1 MLEKLREEV
10 RKRMREKRYIHTL
23 GVEEKAAELAEKY
36 GADEKKCRIAAILHD
51 VAKEMQIN
59 KMKDICQKNF
69 SDELSK
75 EDMEINGIL
84 HGFAGCVIARNEFGI
99 TDEDILNG
107 IKYHTVG
114 KRGLSLLGRII
125 YIADGIEK
133 NRDYPAVNEI
143 RKEVE
148 KDLNKG
154 IILEINKKIEYLTER
169 KGKIHKNTEDMLE
182 WLKEEEIKEE
192 K

>member
-75 EDMEINGIL
+75 EDIS
-84 HGFAGCVIARNEFGI
+84 
-99 TDEDILNG
+99 LNG
-107 IKYHTVG
+107 QFRSK
-114 KRGLSLLGRII
+114 LLQ
-125 YIADGIEK
+125 K
-133 NRDYPAVNEI
+133 
-143 RKEVE
+143 
-148 KDLNKG
+148 LF
-154 IILEINKKIEYLTER
+154 
-169 KGKIHKNTEDMLE
+169 
-182 WLKEEEIKEE
+182 
-192 K
+192 

>member
-1 MLEKLREEV
+1 MLEELREKV
-10 RKRMREKRYIHTL
+10 RKKMGEKRYIHTL
-23 GVEEKAAELAEKY
+23 GVEEKAAELAKKY
-36 GADEKKCRIAAILHD
+36 MVDEEKCRIAAILHD
-51 VAKEMQIN
+51 VAKEMPID
-59 KMKDICQKNF
+59 KMRDICQKNF

-75 EDMEINGIL
+75 EDMEINEIL
-84 HGFAGCVIARNEFGI
+84 HGFTGCIIARDEFGI

-133 NRDYPAVNEI
+133 NRNYPAVDEI

-148 KDLNKG
+148 KDLNRG
-154 IILEINKKIEYLTER
+154 IILEIDKKIEYLMRR
-169 KGKIHKNTEDMLE
+169 KGKIHRNTADMRA
-182 WLKEEEIKEE
+182 WLKEETA
-192 K
+192 

>member
-75 EDMEINGIL
+75 EDMEINEIL
-84 HGFAGCVIARNEFGI
+84 HGFAGCVIASNEFGI

-154 IILEINKKIEYLTER
+154 IILEINKKIEYLIER